1 MRRDKLLPA
10 RILPKVHF
18 KDVEGLS
25 DGQHFQIFRNQWVDL
40 KSGLLTLVSGSRSG
54 GLGES
59 DGRLGGTAYA
69 RFTSNN
75 KMDWW
80 ELAVILIT
88 QRRVRDHLL
97 RPRPRTMSQILNG
110 VLPAS
115 NESVQKQGFRS
126 ES

>member
-1 MRRDKLLPA
+1 MGRPQERLVDA
-10 RILPKVHF
+10 
-18 KDVEGLS
+18 G
-25 DGQHFQIFRNQWVDL
+25 FRFSQW
-40 KSGLLTLVSGSRSG
+40 

-88 QRRVRDHLL
+88 QRRVRDHLQR
-97 RPRPRTMSQILNG
+97 RPEPVPRGIPYCWPVSRRHEEPRRRAHPRGGAAGTGERQ
-110 VLPAS
+110 
-115 NESVQKQGFRS
+115 QGRR
-126 ES
+126 EI